1 MIINRKTFIRT
12 SSLAA
17 ASFLFPN
24 FLSALTLPE
33 AIEMNGKTLIIL
45 QLSGGNDGLNT
56 IIPVKN
62 DIYYSSRNQISIKE
76 DQALLLT
83 DEAAINP
90 NLRYFKELYDNGEL
104 AVMNNVGYPEPN
116 KSHFRSMDI
125 WQSASDSNQFV
136 NTGWLGRYLDEA
148 CHDCANPTQAIEVD
162 DLLSLAMKGENK
174 KAIALKDPKKL
185 YDNSQESL
193 YRQLS
198 ADHQDHDHDLAS
210 YLYNKLGN
218 TVNNSEY
225 IFKESKAKPTDKT
238 YPSTQIGKDFKTIAS
253 LIKSD
258 INTQVYYLSV
268 GSFDTHTNQ
277 NQKQNQLFK
286 TIDEAVEVFVKDMKD
301 NGKFNDVMIMTF
313 SEFGRRVAQNASN
326 GTDHGTAN
334 QMFFISGGLKKK
346 GLLNQLPDLSNLND
360 GDLIHTEDF
369 RKVYATV
376 LKRWLNTNDHKIL
389 GKDNGYYDFI

>member
-1 MIINRKTFIRT
+1 MIINRKTFLKT

-24 FLSALTLPE
+24 FLKALTLPE
-33 AIEMNGKTLIIL
+33 AIAMNGKTLIIL

-62 DIYYSSRNQISIKE
+62 DIYYQSRNQISIKE
-76 DQALLLT
+76 ENSLLLT
-83 DEAAINP
+83 DEAGINP
-90 NLRYFKELYDNGEL
+90 NLKFFKELYDNGEL

-125 WQSASDSNQFV
+125 WQSASESNEFK
-136 NTGWLGRYLDEA
+136 NSGWLGRYLDEA
-148 CHDCANPTQAIEVD
+148 CHDCQNPTQAIEVD
-162 DLLSLAMKGENK
+162 DLLSLAMKGETKN
-174 KAIALKDPKKL
+174 AIAFKDPKKL
-185 YDNSQESL
+185 FDISQEML
-193 YRQLS
+193 YKKLN
-198 ADHQDHDHDLAS
+198 ADNHDHEHDLAS
-210 YLYNKLGN
+210 YLYNTLGN
-218 TVNNSEY
+218 AINNSEY
-225 IFKESKAKPTDKT
+225 IFSESKAKPTDKI
-238 YPSTQIGKDFKTIAS
+238 YPATQIGKDFKTIAS

-268 GSFDTHTNQ
+268 GSFDTHANQ
-277 NQKQNQLFK
+277 NQRQAQLFK
-286 TIDEAVEVFVKDMKD
+286 AINDAVEVFTKDMKE
-301 NGKFNDVMIMTF
+301 NGKFNDLMIMTF

-346 GLLNQLPDLSNLND
+346 GLLNPLPDLTNLKD
-360 GDLIHTEDF
+360 GDLIYTEDF

-376 LKRWLNTNDHKIL
+376 LKRWLNTNDQKIL